1 MRFYKNCRHRILVSL
16 EDDGRRAVYNN
27 GIRFT
32 APEWYQPAYAPLE
45 EISEE
50 EYRYI
55 AASCDWEQPQP
66 PSRNDATMYN
76 DWD

>member
-1 MRFYKNCRHRILVSL
+1 MRHRVLVSL
-16 EDDGRRAVYNN
+16 KDDGQRSVFNN

-32 APEWYQPAYAPLE
+32 APDWYQPAYAPLE

-55 AASCDWEQPQP
+55 AASGDWESPQP
-66 PSRNDATMYN
+66 PTRNDAALYQ

>member
-1 MRFYKNCRHRILVSL
+1 MTYFKNVKYKILVTID
-16 EDDGRRAVYNN
+16 DDGRRAVFNN

-32 APEWYQPAYAPLE
+32 APDWYSPAFAPIE
-45 EISEE
+45 EITEN

-55 AASCDWEQPQP
+55 AASGDWQQPVP
-66 PSRNDATMYN
+66 ARNDATMYN

>member
-1 MRFYKNCRHRILVSL
+1 MVSL
-16 EDDGRRAVYNN
+16 EDDGRRAVFNN
-27 GIRFT
+27 GIRFV
-32 APEWYQPAYAPLE
+32 APDWYQPAYALLE

-55 AASCDWEQPQP
+55 AASGAWDMPQS